1 MSTTTRPPNKT
12 LWALDEA
19 IGEHDPQL
27 AQRVE
32 ALTKQIRRE
41 MDEAGRRFD
50 KAAQA
55 RLGEMALTVLE
66 RLADAVEDIA
76 AVAITLDRVLE
87 TAETNMSEDPRV
99 WVWGEEEK

>member
-12 LWALDEA
+12 IGALDEA

-66 RLADAVEDIA
+66 VQISATRLQ
-76 AVAITLDRVLE
+76 TLHQLARANDYDR
-87 TAETNMSEDPRV
+87 R
-99 WVWGEEEK
+99 

>member
-66 RLADAVEDIA
+66 VQISATRLQ
-76 AVAITLDRVLE
+76 TLPQLARANDYDR
-87 TAETNMSEDPRV
+87 R
-99 WVWGEEEK
+99 